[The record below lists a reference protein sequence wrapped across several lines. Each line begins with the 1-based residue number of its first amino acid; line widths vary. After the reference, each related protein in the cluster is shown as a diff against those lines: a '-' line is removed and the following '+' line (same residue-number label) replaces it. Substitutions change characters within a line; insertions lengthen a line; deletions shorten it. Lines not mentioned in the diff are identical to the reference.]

1 MRTKDLIIYWTLQN
15 ADRQQIDHITC
26 KEVQKW
32 K

>member
-1 MRTKDLIIYWTLQN
+1 MRTKDLIIYLALQN
-15 ADRQQIDHITC
+15 EDKQQIDHITG